1 MNDDQNM
8 ALVGPSRVEAPATP
22 TIHPF
27 VLLDCAIEKYATMKA
42 SKTTTT
48 SSECLQGVSENDE
61 IQPPDLNSQMYKNTS
76 EKDTHFLEILEVAD
90 FLFGS
95 LLDSALVLLDS
106 CSIPEDDA
114 HSCHR
119 RTAVRKVSDSS
130 GRVAYFV
137 RATAGGKKSRSE
149 YLCLMNGPESSYYCS
164 CRSFYE
170 RLRHASNTRVGSSVQ
185 RPSDGGALCK
195 HLLAA
200 KMATLLDHC
209 LDTSLETEERFVQ
222 MMVQSAVLDL

>member
-8 ALVGPSRVEAPATP
+8 ALVGPSRVEATATP

-48 SSECLQGVSENDE
+48 SSEGLPGVGENDE
-61 IQPPDLNSQMYKNTS
+61 IQRPDSSSQIHNNTS
-76 EKDTHFLEILEVAD
+76 NKDTNLLEILEVAD
-90 FLFGS
+90 FLFGP

-114 HSCHR
+114 LYSCQR
-119 RTAVRKVSDSS
+119 PTAVRKVSDSS

-149 YLCLMNGPESSYYCS
+149 YLCLMNGPASSYYCS

-185 RPSDGGALCK
+185 RPSDGGVLCK

-200 KMATLLDHC
+200 KLATLLDYC
-209 LDTSLETEERFVQ
+209 LDTSQVTDERFVQ
-222 MMVQSAVLDL
+222 MMA